1 MKLAKLFLQTPLEK
15 STSKLSKID
24 PLRLKQVG
32 QATYM
37 IDYIQQMEIKLF
49 PLVREDVPLNAR
61 GLWVHVRPHGTC
73 YVRFLDYECYVD
85 LISMLQMTEK
95 QAYFWHVATIS
106 FHT

>member
-24 PLRLKQVG
+24 PLRLEQVG

-49 PLVREDVPLNAR
+49 PVVREDVPLNAVMPVGYGFIR
-61 GLWVHVRPHGTC
+61 RPHGT
-73 YVRFLDYECYVD
+73 
-85 LISMLQMTEK
+85 
-95 QAYFWHVATIS
+95 
-106 FHT
+106 